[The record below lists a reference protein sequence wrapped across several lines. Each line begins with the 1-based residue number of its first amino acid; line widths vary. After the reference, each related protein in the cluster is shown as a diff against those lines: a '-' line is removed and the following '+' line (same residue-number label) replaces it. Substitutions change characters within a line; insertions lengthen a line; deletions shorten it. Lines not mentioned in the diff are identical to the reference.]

1 MTDILDKRIL
11 FVDDEPNVLTSIRR
25 GLRKQTD
32 KWAMTFAADADQAMQ
47 ELSEQKFDIV
57 VSDVTMPKVDGV
69 AFLQQVR
76 NQYPD
81 TVRIL
86 MSGTA
91 HGDVLM
97 RAVPVAHRFL
107 SKPWNIQSL
116 TADLTRAFELRDFMR
131 HTDLR
136 KVVGSVSS
144 LPILPTVY
152 QELCA
157 TLENPN
163 SRLDDVVAVVDRDPG
178 VVARLLH
185 IVNSAFF
192 AAPRPMHNT
201 TETIRYLGTSLLK
214 SLLLTSEIFS
224 RFDESKLPRGFGL
237 TEMQNHALLTAKLA
251 SRFTTE
257 DRDMALSAGLL
268 HSIGKLIFADRMA
281 EEWSQAYLQSKDEGR
296 TLVEVEMEHFNTNY
310 AQVGGYLLG
319 LWGLPQEMV
328 EAIADH
334 SNPSLRGQEGVG
346 LVGITHVASVLAAE
360 QLNMN
365 GYAIDSDFLA
375 SNPDVEKK
383 LEKWR
388 SLAARITE

>member
-32 KWAMTFAADADQAMQ
+32 KWAMTFAANADQAMQ

-57 VSDVTMPKVDGV
+57 VSDVTMPKIDGV

-107 SKPWNIQSL
+107 SKPWNIKSL
-116 TADLTRAFELRDFMR
+116 TNDLTRAFELREFMR
-131 HTDLR
+131 HTDVR
-136 KVVGSVSS
+136 KVIGSVSS

-157 TLENPN
+157 TLENSA
-163 SRLDDVVAVVDRDPG
+163 SRLEDVVAVVERDPG

-192 AAPRPMHNT
+192 AAPRPLHNT

-251 SRFTTE
+251 SKIATE
-257 DRDMALSAGLL
+257 DRDVALSAGLL
-268 HSIGKLIFADRMA
+268 HSIGKLIFADRMS
-281 EEWSQAYLQSKDEGR
+281 EEWSQAFLRSQEEGR
-296 TLVEVEMEHFNTNY
+296 PLVDLEMELFNTNY

-328 EAIADH
+328 EAIANH
-334 SNPSLRGQEGVG
+334 SNPMQSENEEFG
-346 LVGITHVASVLAAE
+346 LVGITHIASVLAAE
-360 QLNMN
+360 QLNLS
-365 GYAIDSDFLA
+365 GYAIDSDYL
-375 SNPDVEKK
+375 SSIPDLETKI
-383 LEKWR
+383 EKWR
-388 SLAARITE
+388 SQASRITE